1 MTCSLIEGAPQIM
14 QLQQSSQGSSGSL
27 AESDTSEKLGNKG
40 YRTRF
45 TRHQRS
51 IMESAFA
58 AEKYPNAKAK
68 QELCEELGLSKD
80 QVKVRWLCQLCSF
93 VIRTI
98 TDMVSK

>member
-14 QLQQSSQGSSGSL
+14 QLQQSSQGSSGSI
-27 AESDTSEKLGNKG
+27 AESATSEKLDSKR
-40 YRTRF
+40 YCTRF
-45 TRHQRS
+45 TRHQLS
-51 IMESAFA
+51 TMESAFA
-58 AEKYPNAKAK
+58 AEKYPNAEAK
-68 QELCEELGLSKD
+68 QELCEKLGLSKD